1 MTESELLDLTVLERK
16 KYNYL
21 NEVLDLSQQMGEA
34 LDRADQVSI
43 QMLLA
48 LRGEPVLHLQEV
60 DQLEKSRK
68 SGFSQE
74 DKQRLE
80 ELCQGVAPQLR
91 EEGLFAEQA
100 GKTRRLLERVV
111 ELDRRLSLRLA
122 GEDSFYQKK

>member
-48 LRGEPVLHLQEV
+48 LWGEPVLHLQEV

-80 ELCQGVAPQLR
+80 ELCQGAAPQLR

>member
-21 NEVLDLSQQMGEA
+21 NEA
-34 LDRADQVSI
+34 LDR
-43 QMLLA
+43 
-48 LRGEPVLHLQEV
+48 
-60 DQLEKSRK
+60 LEKSRK

-74 DKQRLE
+74 DIQRLE
-80 ELCQGVAPQLR
+80 ELCQGAAPQLR

-111 ELDRRLSLRLA
+111 DLDRRLSLRLA

>member
-21 NEVLDLSQQMGEA
+21 NEVLDLSQQLGEA

>member
-80 ELCQGVAPQLR
+80 
-91 EEGLFAEQA
+91 
-100 GKTRRLLERVV
+100 RVSS
-111 ELDRRLSLRLA
+111 R
-122 GEDSFYQKK
+122 